1 MNILILHNN
10 NLPLSIRMLFNR
22 VQEDLVFKS
31 EVINKRESDK
41 DEYDT
46 FLDKVLLSKMEQ
58 EYALIIL
65 PISLNE
71 LNPLEYS
78 GLRCAAHIRLDKRFK
93 NERTPILFL
102 APEGLEE
109 VLRLSKM
116 GEFLLTP
123 SVFISGCNTKE
134 SLLAW
139 IEDKRSRIEGHRIS
153 DIEYES
159 FLNRFEVKPPMNF
172 ADEHH
177 SITNIW
183 TILRWNEMLQRTDSA
198 DPFLSEDVKDFS
210 CSLYYKWLQA
220 QQSAREHFRPKKKE
234 TSFIGTIADKKIVH
248 IDDDVNRGLGDV
260 LENVFR
266 SSKASYIPFKDF
278 NSTYTQEELERRIKS
293 FLDENDD
300 ADCYLVDLRLHET
313 DNIPFDENNDE
324 AIKEV
329 VKNFTG
335 HRIARYIYGKNP
347 GNQIVIFTASNK
359 IWNYVAAEKY
369 FSGYVIKENPEYIMT
384 KAGSRS
390 VFLEFSNAIQ
400 KACRNSFL
408 RVYYP
413 LCKDVPYLDDFFEI
427 LRQDDE
433 KDVRSHAINLR
444 SLALNLVVFIESTIK
459 ASFSIDGY
467 KLRKEDEIVADVF
480 SACIQCDYS
489 SYPITPLRFGSYDGL
504 LPGSEGNL
512 KWSRI
517 VEVKGK
523 DGKQKITD
531 IGLICAALNGFYS
544 IGNDG
549 IDSVIKLKNIRNQ
562 SIAHAGDQ
570 AGLDMKLIRDTF
582 DKVVQKMLM
591 RKH

>member
-10 NLPLSIRMLFNR
+10 NLPLSIRTLFNR
-22 VQEDLVFKS
+22 DQEDLVFRS

-46 FLDKVLLSKMEQ
+46 FLDKVLLSKMDQ
-58 EYALIIL
+58 EYELIIL

-93 NERTPILFL
+93 NVRTPILFL
-102 APEGLEE
+102 APEGIEE
-109 VLRLSKM
+109 VMRLSKM

-123 SVFISGCNTKE
+123 SVFISSCNTKE

-139 IEDKRSRIEGHRIS
+139 IEEKRLLIEGNRVS
-153 DIEYES
+153 DIEYET
-159 FLNRFEVKPPMNF
+159 FLDRFEVKPPINF

-220 QQSAREHFRPKKKE
+220 QQSAREPFRPKKKE

-266 SSKASYIPFKDF
+266 SSKANYFPYKDF
-278 NSTYTQEELERRIKS
+278 DSTYTQEELETRIKA
-293 FLDENDD
+293 FIDKNDD

-324 AIKEV
+324 AIKDV

-335 HRIARYIYGKNP
+335 HRIARYIYEKNP

-390 VFLEFSNAIQ
+390 VFLDFANAIQ
-400 KACRNSFL
+400 RACRNSWLKSYFQ
-408 RVYYP
+408 R
-413 LCKDVPYLDDFFEI
+413 CDGRPYLEDFFEI

-433 KDVRSHAINLR
+433 NSAKIHDINMRSA
-444 SLALNLVVFIESTIK
+444 ALNLIVFIESSIK
-459 ASFSIDGY
+459 ERFRMDGMRVVKVPNGELAGDASHVYIRSEQDPNGG
-467 KLRKEDEIVADVF
+467 KATPREMTVSDL
-480 SACIQCDYS
+480 
-489 SYPITPLRFGSYDGL
+489 YPTPRNEWFQATG
-504 LPGSEGNL
+504 
-512 KWSRI
+512 
-517 VEVKGK
+517 
-523 DGKQKITD
+523 TD
-531 IGLICAALNGFYS
+531 IFLLCAALS
-544 IGNDG
+544 QVIGISTENVNK
-549 IDSVIKLKNIRNQ
+549 VIELKNIRNL
-562 SIAHAGDQ
+562 SIAHGHGPQ
-570 AGLDMKLIRDTF
+570 KIELKFLVTIF
-582 DKVVQKMLM
+582 DNVVQPLLA
-591 RKH
+591 RI